1 MRRSKA
7 INICKHQTHPV
18 VVFGLMWIVI
28 FADSLSIVL
37 RIICIQIWII
47 ETDIKFCVFQ
57 ILIFCVCVCVC
68 VCDARTIMYSLV
80 DPETASPF
88 RISSNVFFKISDSS
102 PCVTEKFDPYILLL
116 YGVRILKQQGSCR
129 NWWAG

>member
-7 INICKHQTHPV
+7 INICKHKTHPV

-57 ILIFCVCVCVC
+57 IVIFVCVCLL
-68 VCDARTIMYSLV
+68 RTHQYV
-80 DPETASPF
+80 
-88 RISSNVFFKISDSS
+88 
-102 PCVTEKFDPYILLL
+102 
-116 YGVRILKQQGSCR
+116 
-129 NWWAG
+129 